1 VKPIAIIIP
10 IERVLNNLLQ
20 SSTDRKR
27 GLSDTAEAQRLVLN
41 QLQQQAREYDLPS
54 LGIVE
59 AVVLSP
65 LKEWDLTNV
74 SIIFTQIIK
83 DKMWYWLEFQGMT
96 TAVGK
101 LKRKAILNHHRQSI
115 EELRIDT
122 AK

>member
-83 DKMWYWLEFQGMT
+83 GKM
-96 TAVGK
+96 
-101 LKRKAILNHHRQSI
+101 
-115 EELRIDT
+115 
-122 AK
+122 